1 VDDLTAWFRGLG
13 AAVAPAAVAAL
24 ALTHDFARACQLD
37 VHPTKTVLFGSS
49 PAVRARLRGL
59 APEAVVVDE
68 FRDLGVG
75 QAIGARAAPKVAVAR
90 AAATQ
95 ERFRRLMALPLSYPA
110 RLRAVASA
118 GVSAACWGARAS
130 TMASAAGTPRT
141 TQACA
146 TLQDI
151 TAREIGFPVN
161 PHLIRSL
168 VGDIVE
174 ALHPGAIGLTRDILG
189 HKTVATTEAHYRRR
203 RSRDSRERYHG
214 DLEHRLRGSI

>member
-1 VDDLTAWFRGLG
+1 VHSGSVESNWL
-13 AAVAPAAVAAL
+13 
-24 ALTHDFARACQLD
+24 FARQD
-37 VHPTKTVLFGSS
+37 GSHWTV
-49 PAVRARLRGL
+49 
-59 APEAVVVDE
+59 
-68 FRDLGVG
+68 
-75 QAIGARAAPKVAVAR
+75 
-90 AAATQ
+90 
-95 ERFRRLMALPLSYPA
+95 
-110 RLRAVASA
+110 
-118 GVSAACWGARAS
+118 
-130 TMASAAGTPRT
+130 